1 MDFKNLRLYQT
12 PIIFILSCSAF
23 YAAFGY
29 DLERVDFIKLIGLY
43 VAAFFLSFKLIQMQK
58 NNIWLLAGAALLFRL
73 VFLFAL
79 PNLSQDFFRFV
90 WDGRLIAAGWNP
102 YQYVPKELIELENF
116 KIPQARE
123 LIEGMGNLSARHFSN
138 YPPLNQ
144 LIFAVAGWISST
156 NILGSVIIFRII
168 IILADVGTF
177 IFGRK
182 LLRAMGLPEHRIF
195 WYILNPFVIIE
206 MTGNLH
212 FESVMVFLLIF
223 SLYLLHQRKLIWSAL
238 IFGLSVSVKLLP
250 LMLLP
255 LFFKY
260 FIADKRSLNFP
271 KLMIYYLI
279 VIGTLAITFLPFY
292 SAEVFSNFMASIG
305 LWFGKFE
312 FNASI
317 YYLVRWVGFQVK
329 GYNIIETAGKI
340 LPVITVLIILGLSLL
355 SKYKNSKQLLENM
368 LLAVTAYLLLS
379 TTVHPWYLGI
389 PLMLSLFTEF
399 RFMLAWTLV
408 VMLSYFTYSN
418 PEYHE
423 SPWLLVLEYLVV
435 GSFLG
440 KDLLMRSKRQVVY

>member
-102 YQYVPKELIELENF
+102 YQYVPKELIEFENF

-182 LLRAMGLPEHRIF
+182 LLRSMGLPEHRIF

-250 LMLLP
+250 LMFLP
-255 LFFKY
+255 LFFTY
-260 FIADKRSLNFP
+260 FLSDKRSLNFL
-271 KLMIYYLI
+271 KLIVYYLI

-292 SAEVFSNFMASIG
+292 SAEVFGNFMESIG

-440 KDLLMRSKRQVVY
+440 KDLLMRSKRQVAY

>member
-1 MDFKNLRLYQT
+1 
-12 PIIFILSCSAF
+12 
-23 YAAFGY
+23 
-29 DLERVDFIKLIGLY
+29 
-43 VAAFFLSFKLIQMQK
+43 
-58 NNIWLLAGAALLFRL
+58 
-73 VFLFAL
+73 
-79 PNLSQDFFRFV
+79 
-90 WDGRLIAAGWNP
+90 
-102 YQYVPKELIELENF
+102 
-116 KIPQARE
+116 
-123 LIEGMGNLSARHFSN
+123 
-138 YPPLNQ
+138 
-144 LIFAVAGWISST
+144 
-156 NILGSVIIFRII
+156 
-168 IILADVGTF
+168 
-177 IFGRK
+177 
-182 LLRAMGLPEHRIF
+182 
-195 WYILNPFVIIE
+195 
-206 MTGNLH
+206 
-212 FESVMVFLLIF
+212 
-223 SLYLLHQRKLIWSAL
+223 
-238 IFGLSVSVKLLP
+238 
-250 LMLLP
+250 MLLP

-440 KDLLMRSKRQVVY
+440 KDLLMRSKRQVAY